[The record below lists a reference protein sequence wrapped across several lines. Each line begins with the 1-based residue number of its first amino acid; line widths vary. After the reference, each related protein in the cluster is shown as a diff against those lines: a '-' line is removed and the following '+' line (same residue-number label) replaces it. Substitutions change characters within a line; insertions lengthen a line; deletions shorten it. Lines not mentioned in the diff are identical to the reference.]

1 MYGEE
6 LRELRVNRFKI
17 VDKEFN
23 IVLQAA
29 EHLPEL
35 TTLYVGEGKA
45 SPSIK
50 HTIPSCMHGRTG
62 QLSEQRAFSK

>member
-1 MYGEE
+1 MKEAAIYGEE

-23 IVLQAA
+23 ILLQAA

-35 TTLYVGEGKA
+35 TTLYVGEGKVSPA
-45 SPSIK
+45 SNTPFYLA
-50 HTIPSCMHGRTG
+50 CMGALG
-62 QLSEQRAFSK
+62 S